1 MSEAAL
7 DAQMAPASDSVSAAR
22 RGYILFVLTLVGTLN
37 YLDRQ
42 VLTILLE
49 PIRKDLHLTDT
60 HIGFLTGIAFTFV
73 YVGLAVPAARLAD
86 NWSRRKVI
94 ALAIGAWSVMTALC
108 GVAQSFTQLLLARM
122 GVGVGEAGG
131 HPSCTALVGDLF
143 PKAQRSLAM
152 GIFLLSMPLGIGLGL
167 LIGGLAVGALG
178 WRGVFVLVAA
188 PGVLI
193 APVVWLT
200 IPEVRQ
206 GLSDGIQEQLANPP
220 LLKTVRLLLSFPS
233 YRNMV
238 LAQICASMLGL
249 GISLWLPSFLA
260 RSHGMTPSQIGAYL
274 SIGFAVPFG
283 VGLLGGGRLTDWM
296 GRRDVRWYFW
306 LPAIATF
313 INGIAAACAFLA
325 PTAYVFWFMAIA
337 YLAIS
342 SFIGPNLVIT
352 QTLSPI
358 AFRATACAF
367 TAFMVNTIGLGIG
380 PQAMGVVSDLL
391 RPAYGEESLRMSLL
405 LVTTLSIPATFF
417 YYRASRTYRADM
429 AAADAH
435 NNA

>member
-1 MSEAAL
+1 MSEAVI
-7 DAQMAPASDSVSAAR
+7 DAQGAPASDSVSNAR

-108 GVAQSFTQLLLARM
+108 GVAQSFAQLLFARM

-131 HPSCTALVGDLF
+131 HPSCTALVGDLY
-143 PKAQRSLAM
+143 PKTQRSLAM

-167 LIGGLAVGALG
+167 LIGGMAVGALG

-188 PGVLI
+188 PGVII
-193 APVVWLT
+193 APLVWLT

-206 GLSDGIQEQLANPP
+206 GLSDGIKEQLVNPP
-220 LLKTVRLLLSFPS
+220 LFKTVRMLLSLPS

-249 GISLWLPSFLA
+249 GLSLWLPSFLA
-260 RSHGMTPSQIGAYL
+260 RSHGMSPKEIGLYL
-274 SIGFAVPFG
+274 SVGFAIPFG
-283 VGLLGGGRLTDWM
+283 VGLLGGGHLTDWM
-296 GRRDVRWYFW
+296 GRRDARWYFW

-313 INGIAAACAFLA
+313 INGIAAAGAFLV
-325 PTAYVFWFMAIA
+325 PTAYVFWCMGIA

-391 RPAYGEESLRMSLL
+391 RPTYGEESLRMSLL
-405 LVTTLSIPATFF
+405 LVTTLSIPATIF

-429 AAADAH
+429 AAAEAH